1 MLVWYVRSFL
11 EDSFFLNISKHTIRS
26 LQVLTSIRT
35 LIDVVEAEGSYISD
49 EKVWMQILQAL
60 SSLNRFLVISSA
72 SAVTRY
78 KTWDEIPEKN
88 RERYKRDL
96 VRNKIPLSSGLA
108 FKILL
113 AMDRTR
119 IQVVERIFS
128 SNTVKYPAVVLETFL
143 SALLKLARVEISK
156 RRTESLWTLQKAVD
170 VASVNLSRLSRLE
183 WRRIWPVLSA
193 HLVAVACDDRPDVS
207 MCAINALKQMSL
219 MFLAKDELKGFRFQS
234 SVLQSFC
241 RAIRKSKSKS
251 TRELILAVRLRDSL
265 YVIVVIFTHTH
276 THRYN
281 VILSNCVVRSYDPD
295 GEVFWQYLRTPQMIL
310 SPSFA
315 ITRLKCCHLR

>member
-1 MLVWYVRSFL
+1 M
-11 EDSFFLNISKHTIRS
+11 E
-26 LQVLTSIRT
+26 
-35 LIDVVEAEGSYISD
+35 
-49 EKVWMQILQAL
+49 ILQAL
-60 SSLNRFLVISSA
+60 SNLNRFLVLSSA

-96 VRNKIPLSSGLA
+96 VRNKIPLSSTLA

-128 SNTVKYPAVVLETFL
+128 TNTVAYPVVVLETFL

-156 RRTESLWTLQKAVD
+156 RMTESLWTLQKAVD

-183 WRRIWPVLSA
+183 WRRIWPVLST
-193 HLVAVACDDRPDVS
+193 HLVAVACDSRSDVS
-207 MCAINALKQMSL
+207 MCAINALKQMCL
-219 MFLAKDELKGFRFQS
+219 RFLAKDELKGFRFQS

-241 RAIRKSKSKS
+241 RAIRKSKLKS
-251 TRELILAVRLRDSL
+251 TRELILAVRRHAAPVASSCRSTP
-265 YVIVVIFTHTH
+265 TH
-276 THRYN
+276 
-281 VILSNCVVRSYDPD
+281 SNT
-295 GEVFWQYLRTPQMIL
+295 GT
-310 SPSFA
+310 
-315 ITRLKCCHLR
+315 T